1 MTYNEWRDEL
11 KSNLLSVSENE
22 RRRVLDY
29 YAEAYA
35 DRRDAGYTE
44 REIIEDFGAPYDAAM
59 RILDEN
65 KDYSDEFIRPD
76 EKGKKRADEPSRQQ
90 PQYNQQQYSQ
100 PQYTQPQ
107 PQYAQQPPVKKKQ
120 DYTWVFVLLC
130 IIFAIPLFGL
140 IMAMVGITIGFTVA
154 PFGLLIWGVC
164 TAGGGVGVMVG
175 GNVAAGACQLG
186 LGLIIFGV
194 SIVLLPLFIK
204 LVKLMWAAFKSL
216 FGFIKRQFSGKEAN

>member
-35 DRRDAGYTE
+35 DRRDAGFSE
-44 REIIEDFGAPYDAAM
+44 REIIEDFGAPYDAAK

-65 KDYSDEFIRPD
+65 RDYSEEFIRQGD
-76 EKGKKRADEPSRQQ
+76 NEKKRNDEPPKQQ
-90 PQYNQQQYSQ
+90 PQYNRQ
-100 PQYTQPQ
+100 QYTQPPQ
-107 PQYAQQPPVKKKQ
+107 PQYAQQPPEKKKKQ
-120 DYTWVFVLLC
+120 DYTWAFVLLC

-140 IMAMVGITIGFTVA
+140 IMTMVGITIGFTVA
-154 PFGLLIWGVC
+154 PFGLLIWGVV

-216 FGFIKRQFSGKEAN
+216 FGFIKRQFSGKEAY